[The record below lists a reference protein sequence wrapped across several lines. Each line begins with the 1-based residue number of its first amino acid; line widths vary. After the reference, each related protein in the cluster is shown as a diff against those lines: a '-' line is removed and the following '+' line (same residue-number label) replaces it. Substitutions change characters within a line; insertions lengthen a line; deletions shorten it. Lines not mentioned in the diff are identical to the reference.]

1 VKSLPKE
8 MFLYDWLPQNQVEW
22 YNNKICSLRKN
33 IKVKTG
39 LQHLHRSLQNYA
51 GTFEEM
57 KKFSP
62 DSKAKIRSKIIGG
75 VAEQLTQVLCEV
87 EWALESLNATT
98 PEKVAAD
105 LSKNWN
111 NSPDNT
117 RLLTQDWGVISLC
130 QTFLG
135 DWTLI
140 VDRLNKKTVCKRP
153 SWISRKKKAN
163 SKRTSR
169 APMSNGPRP
178 LV

>member
-1 VKSLPKE
+1 VEFDLSHYGIVLKDYTLS
-8 MFLYDWLPQNQVEW
+8 FLIIIIIIIIIIITLSFLF
-22 YNNKICSLRKN
+22 CS
-33 IKVKTG
+33 
-39 LQHLHRSLQNYA
+39 
-51 GTFEEM
+51 
-57 KKFSP
+57 
-62 DSKAKIRSKIIGG
+62 
-75 VAEQLTQVLCEV
+75 QVLCEV